1 MPRAQKIMSAC
12 TDISVFMEY
21 RVSAY
26 RCVSAENAGV
36 PGSTCPYISTKGMGM
51 HGITPTDESKV
62 KTYICVRTDAYDKY
76 GRYKPVRDMG
86 MDVVEK
92 VRKGISYADA
102 LQQGS

>member
-1 MPRAQKIMSAC
+1 M
-12 TDISVFMEY
+12 
-21 RVSAY
+21 
-26 RCVSAENAGV
+26 
-36 PGSTCPYISTKGMGM
+36 CPESSSLIFSSTKVTVM
-51 HGITPTDESKV
+51 HVITPTDESKV